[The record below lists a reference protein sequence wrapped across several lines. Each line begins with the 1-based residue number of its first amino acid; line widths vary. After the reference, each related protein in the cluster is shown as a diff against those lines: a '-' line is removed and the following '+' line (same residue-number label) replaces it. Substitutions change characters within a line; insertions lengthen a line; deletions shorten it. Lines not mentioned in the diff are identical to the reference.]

1 MATAVFHLV
10 FPKGPKKLE
19 KNTINVLNYQINT
32 IIYVYIFINVD
43 YYAYMNKN
51 VVSWGCRI
59 R

>member
-51 VVSWGCRI
+51 VVS
-59 R
+59 